1 METRE
6 IVSLPEDS
14 GIDDRGSGIFRM
26 LRNPLENPLL
36 FLFLVFF
43 SYLVV
48 DAIAT
53 LIMAGKIEEWYIPLI
68 HFLAGYMLIAVYFS
82 KVLPDFFQRK
92 RRVFAVFSLLFLLAV
107 SAGLKLFA
115 FYLILGS
122 SGFSKAFLVT
132 EFLRVF
138 HFLAITS
145 AIWILYENLGLR
157 KNKHEIEM
165 THERLK
171 VEHRSMQLSP
181 HFVLNVLSLY
191 AARIVKLSPELFK
204 EFSRLAS
211 LLRYSFKEFG
221 LPNTLREEL
230 NGVMDYLEIQ
240 KLRFP
245 DLSMELTVQVDKELA
260 GGLTM
265 PKMCLLTLV
274 ENVFFHGDYRDRE
287 NPCRMEFVLSPNAAS
302 EGYRFRVF
310 ISNRIQKQEIKVR
323 SGFGASAVFRVM
335 GYEFGERFHAT
346 VEPGDSIY
354 SLVMTIDYDTSIQG
368 WAN

>member
-1 METRE
+1 METRD
-6 IVSLPEDS
+6 IVSLPVDS
-14 GIDDRGSGIFRM
+14 GIDDRGSGIFRL
-26 LRNPLENPLL
+26 LRKPLESPLL
-36 FLFLVFF
+36 FLFLVFL

-53 LIMAGKIEEWYIPLI
+53 LIMLGRIEQWYVPLI
-68 HFLAGYMLIAVYFS
+68 HFLAGYILIAVYFS
-82 KVLPDFFQRK
+82 RVLPDFFQRR
-92 RRVFAVFSLLFLLAV
+92 RRVLAVFSLLFLVVVLAV
-107 SAGLKLFA
+107 LKLFL
-115 FYLILGS
+115 FYLIMDS
-122 SGFSKAFLVT
+122 SGFSKAFLVN

-145 AIWILYENLGLR
+145 AIWILFENLGLR
-157 KNKHEIEM
+157 KHKHEIEM
-165 THERLK
+165 NHERLK

-191 AARIVKLSPELFK
+191 AARIVKLSPALFK
-204 EFSRLAS
+204 EFSHLSS

-221 LPNTLREEL
+221 LPNTLREEI
-230 NGVMDYLEIQ
+230 NGVIDYLEIQ

-245 DLSMELTVQVDKELA
+245 DLSMELTIQVDKELA
-260 GGLTM
+260 GALPM

-287 NPCRMEFVLSPNAAS
+287 NPCRMEFVLSPKAAS
-302 EGYRFRVF
+302 GGCGFRVF

-335 GYEFGERFHAT
+335 GYEFGERFHAS
-346 VEPGDSIY
+346 VDPDDSIY